1 MAQYPKTQGD
11 ERIFNSKQKGV
22 AGMSDIVRIDQNARR
37 SRALIHNGTVYL
49 SGQVPDDRS
58 TSVADQTRQVLE
70 KIDALL
76 AEAGSDKSRLLSAQV
91 WLASMDDFSAMNAV
105 WDAWV
110 TPGQTPT
117 RCCGKVELNDPK
129 CLIEITAIATL

>member
-1 MAQYPKTQGD
+1 
-11 ERIFNSKQKGV
+11 
-22 AGMSDIVRIDQNARR
+22 MSDIERIDQNSRR
-37 SRALIHNGTVYL
+37 SRALIHNGLVYL

-58 TSVADQTRQVLE
+58 GGVADQARQVLN

-76 AEAGSDKSRLLSAQV
+76 AQAGTSKARLLSAQV
-91 WLASMDDFSAMNAV
+91 WLKTMEDFAAFNEV

-110 TPGQTPT
+110 VPGQTPT

-129 CLIEITAIATL
+129 CRVEIVALAAL